1 LGISSVRN
9 PNRNTNG
16 RQNLTKVKS
25 LQNVQNYPSTFPN
38 QKLAEYREKNKTFLS
53 SSRHFQKLVQY
64 TFQTIDTDQS
74 GSIDKKELYSGLLM
88 IHLKL
93 ATYAGPAACK
103 PVTKECVEEVF
114 DLLDWDN
121 SGTLDRNEFEVA
133 MTMLTSQI
141 LMRVALQLGMTL
153 MLVPILAQYALH
165 VFGICVR
172 IGKHMDRAG
181 HVSQTANHFCSN
193 AVEFLIPGGLK
204 IVFLKAGEK
213 INMLIP
219 DSTYQALPQTII
231 SCILGMLLVP
241 WLLYKI
247 DEHFN
252 FLARHWATK
261 NRKEK
266 KE

>member
-1 LGISSVRN
+1 M
-9 PNRNTNG
+9 
-16 RQNLTKVKS
+16 
-25 LQNVQNYPSTFPN
+25 
-38 QKLAEYREKNKTFLS
+38 
-53 SSRHFQKLVQY
+53 QY

-74 GSIDKKELYSGLLM
+74 GSIDKKELYSGLLL

-172 IGKHMDRAG
+172 IAKHMDRAG
-181 HVSQTANHFCSN
+181 HMAQTADRFCSN

-204 IVFLKAGEK
+204 MVIVKVGEK
-213 INMLIP
+213 IDTLIP
-219 DSTYQALPQTII
+219 DSTYQTLPQTII

-247 DEHFN
+247 DEYFN
-252 FLARHWATK
+252 FLATHWGAR
-261 NRKEK
+261 NRKKEK